1 MKIAYLF
8 FLTLMSLHGLTQV
21 PQKVVVE
28 HFTNSVCGVCAARN
42 PGFYKNLRNQKDV
55 LHVTFHP
62 SSPYSSCKFNQFNKV
77 ENDDRTN
84 YYGIYGA
91 TPRFVI
97 QGSVVQSGT
106 DINSNALFTNYIS
119 MTSPASIKI
128 NQVKYGM
135 DSIKSTIVI
144 KTMDNH
150 SLGNLKLMVAL
161 VEDTVFYK
169 SPNGENE
176 HYDVFRKALTSVL
189 GNAFTLPKMKGDSIV
204 LNFSSNSN
212 SAWNFNRI
220 YTLVILQEETTKK
233 MIQVEA
239 SSPEIT
245 TSTLGVNPIQKLSAL
260 IFPNPVNEKLEVQLN
275 SSINTKLSIYNL
287 IGKQLFTSQFVNQT
301 VIDFEKYENGSY
313 FIILENESGRMK
325 YKFIK

>member
-1 MKIAYLF
+1 MKIAYFF

-28 HFTNSVCGVCAARN
+28 HFTNSVCGVCASRN
-42 PGFYKNLRNQKDV
+42 PGFYTNLRNQKDV
-55 LHVTFHP
+55 LHITFHP

-84 YYGIYGA
+84 YYGIYGG

-106 DINSNALFTNYIS
+106 DINSNSLFANFIS
-119 MTSPASIKI
+119 MTSSASIKI
-128 NQVKYGM
+128 NQVKFGT
-135 DSIKSTIVI
+135 DSIKSTIII
-144 KTMDNH
+144 KTTDNH
-150 SLGNLKLMVAL
+150 SLSNLKLMVAL

-189 GNAFTLPKMKGDSIV
+189 GNGFTLPKLKGDSIV
-204 LNFSSNSN
+204 LNFSSKSN

-220 YTLVILQEETTKK
+220 YTMVMLQEETTRK

-239 SSPEIT
+239 SSPKIN
-245 TSTLGVNPIQKLSAL
+245 TSTLGVSNPKLSPH

-275 SSINTKLSIYNL
+275 SGINTKLSIYNV

-301 VIDFEKYENGSY
+301 VIDFDKYEHGSY
-313 FIILENESGRMK
+313 ILIFENESGSIK
-325 YKFIK
+325 YKLIK